1 MSDRLVALALLA
13 VCGVLYWQSTL
24 IRRPPFAAFETFDA
38 AAFPRAVIVV
48 LALLCVALFVRGG
61 GPVVPRVTRDDL
73 RRWLTRY
80 RLPLIGLGLFAL
92 YALVMSP
99 LGWNASTIVYLVA
112 MQLAILPRR
121 GPRDL
126 ALVVGGSVAFTLVAG
141 AGFERF
147 LHVVLPRP
155 DLF

>member
-13 VCGVLYWQSTL
+13 VSGFLYWQTTF

-38 AAFPRAVIVV
+38 SWFPRAVVVV
-48 LALLCVALFVRGG
+48 LALLCVALLVRGS
-61 GPVVPRVTRDDL
+61 GPLRPRITRTGF
-73 RRWLTRY
+73 RRWLARY
-80 RLPLIGLGLFAL
+80 RLPLVGLGSFAL
-92 YALVMSP
+92 YALAMPP
-99 LGWNASTIVYLVA
+99 LGWNLSTILYLVA

-126 ALVVGGSVAFTLVAG
+126 ALVVGGSVAFTLVVG